1 MPRITDDV
9 ADMKAIFRDR
19 PKPEMISVSLINSLY
34 QRSEKPLHT
43 MSWRELLNEKTIST
57 MMGR

>member
-1 MPRITDDV
+1 MTEDV
-9 ADMKAIFRDR
+9 ADMKAIFSDR
-19 PKPEMISVSLINSLY
+19 PKPEMICVSLINSLY